1 LYISD
6 VLLYGGEKIMEYL
19 KKPEEE
25 NLWRTIIC
33 PNCFNTLKLSG
44 DELSLSGLHCPEC
57 DSFIVLLESKSKI
70 EKNKNYIRL
79 LSSSNQGNIK
89 IIKSMLD
96 NAEVDYY
103 INGENF
109 SGVNAFPGQ
118 TVFYINEKDHGLAK
132 DILKDFELHLS
143 GHSVN
148 NEEEN

>member
-1 LYISD
+1 
-6 VLLYGGEKIMEYL
+6 MEYL
-19 KKPEEE
+19 KRSEEE
-25 NLWRTIIC
+25 NLWKTIIC
-33 PNCFNTLKLSG
+33 PNCFNTLKLSS

-57 DSFIVLLESKSKI
+57 DSFIVLLESKSKN
-70 EKNKNYIRL
+70 EKNKNYVRL
-79 LSSSNQGNIK
+79 LSSSNQGNIE

-109 SGVNAFPGQ
+109 SGMAALPGQ
-118 TVFYINEKDHGLAK
+118 AIFYINEKDHGIAK

-143 GHSVN
+143 GPAIS